1 MGTEVFMNTVIK
13 RTIMIIT
20 LLLGSAVFSFAED
33 ELNEDNVPFSRIQR
47 IDWNLAEVKTKS
59 AVIIIDRAK
68 ARGEIYSIRFQ
79 ENNILRGRGA
89 NNIYF
94 TPYTLSANNFL
105 SIRKIVG
112 TYMVPIFE
120 MENFTEHEYFCHLER
135 VYRWEFCNWKLKLHT
150 YDENKEEVILEFT
163 PIYK

>member
-1 MGTEVFMNTVIK
+1 MNTVIK

-20 LLLGSAVFSFAED
+20 LLLFPAIFSFAED
-33 ELNEDNVPFSRIQR
+33 IINEDNVPFSRIQR
-47 IDWNLAEVKTKS
+47 MDWNLAEVKTKS
-59 AVIIIDRAK
+59 DIIIIDRTK

-79 ENNILRGRGA
+79 ENGILRGRGA
-89 NNIYF
+89 NNAYF
-94 TPYTLSANNFL
+94 TPYTINVNNFI
-105 SIRKIVG
+105 SIRKIIG

-120 MENFTEHEYFCHLER
+120 MENFTEYEYFRHLER
-135 VYRWEFCNWKLKLHT
+135 VYRWEFHDWKLKLHT

>member
-1 MGTEVFMNTVIK
+1 MNTVIK

-20 LLLGSAVFSFAED
+20 LLLGSAIFSFAED
-33 ELNEDNVPFSRIQR
+33 ILNEDNVPFSRIQR
-47 IDWNLAEVKTKS
+47 MDWNLTEVKTKS
-59 AVIIIDRAK
+59 AVIIIDRTK

-79 ENNILRGRGA
+79 ENGILRGRGA
-89 NNIYF
+89 NNAYF
-94 TPYTLSANNFL
+94 TPYTINANNFI
-105 SIRKIVG
+105 SIRKIIG

-120 MENFTEHEYFCHLER
+120 MENFTEYEYFRHLER
-135 VYRWEFCNWKLKLHT
+135 VYRWEFHDWKLKLHT